1 MSFTTK
7 NNKEIKDKSILSD
20 FVLSIDAT
28 FEHEF
33 QWKDIFAQYDQPAR
47 YHIAAFL
54 PLLEPFT
61 LQKDGQDYDIHQV
74 IQELNIEFSS
84 PKLKAPPKPRA
95 PKSKTPVPQHHL
107 QALEKRIQVLE
118 QALAQMNITV

>member
-20 FVLSIDAT
+20 FVFSIDAE

-33 QWKDIFAQYDQPAR
+33 QWKDVFAQYDQPAR
-47 YHIAAFL
+47 YHIAALL
-54 PLLEPFT
+54 PLLEQFT
-61 LQKDGQDYDIHQV
+61 LHKDGHDYDIHQV
-74 IQELNIEFSS
+74 VQKLNIEFSA
-84 PKLKAPPKPRA
+84 PKPKAAPKPRA
-95 PKSKTPVPQHHL
+95 PKPKTPGSDHI
-107 QALEKRIQVLE
+107 QALEKRIQLLE